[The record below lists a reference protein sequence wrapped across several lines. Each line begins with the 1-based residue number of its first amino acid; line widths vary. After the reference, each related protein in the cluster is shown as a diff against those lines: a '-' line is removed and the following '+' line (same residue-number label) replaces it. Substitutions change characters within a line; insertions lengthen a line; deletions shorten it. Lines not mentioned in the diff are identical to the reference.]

1 MAWRGGRSDLILNRQ
16 ARSQGK
22 GMGRIRNFLRDES
35 GTSSAD
41 YSYWIA
47 VISMA
52 SIGIVSLAGI
62 ISRAEWAV
70 GTGDSL

>member
-1 MAWRGGRSDLILNRQ
+1 MLNRRAPSQRNWRG
-16 ARSQGK
+16 
-22 GMGRIRNFLRDES
+22 RIGDFLRDES
-35 GTSSAD
+35 GASPAD

-52 SIGIVSLAGI
+52 SLGIVSLAGI

-70 GTGDSL
+70 GTCDSL